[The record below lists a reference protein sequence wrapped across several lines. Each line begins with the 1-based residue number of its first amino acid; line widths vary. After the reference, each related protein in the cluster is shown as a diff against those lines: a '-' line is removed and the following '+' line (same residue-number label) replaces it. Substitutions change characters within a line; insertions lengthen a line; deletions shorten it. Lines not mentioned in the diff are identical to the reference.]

1 MPLTGGSRPVDPGC
15 TGPLRLLAARYVL
28 VLSSNTAPGMHRI
41 PALAAAGTDHLFRA
55 VLASACLGIAKPDP
69 AFYAM
74 IPAVAQ
80 CQPGEVLHV
89 GNNINTDITGPARCG
104 MLTALI
110 RPSGL
115 APGEHDQLPPRTL
128 VIRHV
133 RDLPACSA
141 AQTRRTAPKEPIMTE
156 IDFAYFNYK
165 HVLSAYLPRFFP
177 SVGIR
182 EGVGSAT

>member
-1 MPLTGGSRPVDPGC
+1 VTDRQIRTIALDYGGSLTSGQMPPTEGSRPVDPGC

-28 VLSSNTAPGMHRI
+28 VLSSNTVPGVHRI
-41 PALAAAGTDHLFRA
+41 PALAAAGIDHLFRA
-55 VLASACLGIAKPDP
+55 VLASGCLGIAKPDP

-89 GNNINTDITGPARCG
+89 GNNISTDITGPARCG

-133 RDLPACSA
+133 RDLPRLLGCADTTGSTEG
-141 AQTRRTAPKEPIMTE
+141 AQHDR
-156 IDFAYFNYK
+156 D
-165 HVLSAYLPRFFP
+165 
-177 SVGIR
+177 
-182 EGVGSAT
+182 